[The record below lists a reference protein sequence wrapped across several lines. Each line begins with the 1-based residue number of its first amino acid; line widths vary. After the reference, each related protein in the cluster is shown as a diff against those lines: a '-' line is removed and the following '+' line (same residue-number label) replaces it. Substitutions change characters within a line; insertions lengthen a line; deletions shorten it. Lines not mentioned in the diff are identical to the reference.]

1 MDSPPSEKEGCPK
14 GGVVGREKVY
24 SLFKKVDSL
33 FFLPPPPT
41 GTPPSRRRRI
51 EDTIDYKLAN
61 HYFTDSTYK
70 QIGRKTDSS
79 NSFLIFSY
87 FRNNAFIIR

>member
-1 MDSPPSEKEGCPK
+1 MCCIPHGFPSFQKEGCPK

-51 EDTIDYKLAN
+51 HAET
-61 HYFTDSTYK
+61 TYETSVK
-70 QIGRKTDSS
+70 NK
-79 NSFLIFSY
+79 
-87 FRNNAFIIR
+87 

>member
-1 MDSPPSEKEGCPK
+1 MLMITDSGIH
-14 GGVVGREKVY
+14 
-24 SLFKKVDSL
+24 
-33 FFLPPPPT
+33 LPPPPT